1 MESSQILLNNG
12 LTFLVTVT
20 GVMFLIVGGFLIK
33 LIIDLSKLAQNVDE
47 TATVIRNELRPTLR
61 EINESLHTV
70 NDFIKSTDKGIDKMR
85 DTMSD
90 VFGFSSATMSK
101 LKFIS
106 GSLFKGLINGF
117 TTVVKIFKANNQKD

>member
-1 MESSQILLNNG
+1 MEPSQILLNNG

-90 VFGFSSATMSK
+90 VFGFSAATMSK

-106 GSLFKGLINGF
+106 GSLFNGILKGF